1 MIRLW
6 NLCNLCLIFFVP
18 MRNIV
23 RAYIEKQQLLSGDGP
38 VLVGLSGG
46 ADSVALLALLVQLD
60 YPCVALH
67 CNFHLRGD
75 ESVRDEQFAREMAR
89 TLDVPFY
96 KIDFDTTAYGA
107 EHHLSIEMAARELRY
122 NWFEEMRLRLG
133 AQAIAVAHHRDD
145 SVETVLMNL
154 VRGTGIRGLGGIRPK
169 NGYVVRPL
177 LAVSRSEILDWLV
190 EQRLSYVTDSTN
202 LSDAYTRNFI
212 RLRVLPLL
220 EELNPSVKAAIAR
233 TADHLAETEAIYLHV
248 VEKARR
254 ELLEEDFRI
263 PIARLMEY
271 PSPATI
277 QYELLKPYGFTRQV
291 ADDVFRSL
299 TGESGKMFYSPDYR
313 LLKDREYLLLSPVK
327 KEEEQEYTFTADDI
341 VEEIWRGPVE
351 LSFFK
356 SVITTDFCFRKDKH
370 IAYFDYDKLSFPLTL
385 RKWKEGD
392 WFIPFGM
399 KGRKKLSDYFSD
411 HKFSRMDKEQTWL
424 LCSGENI
431 LWIVGERSDNRFCID
446 KTTKSVLVVNFFSTK
461 IIE

>member
-1 MIRLW
+1 
-6 NLCNLCLIFFVP
+6 
-18 MRNIV
+18 
-23 RAYIEKQQLLSGDGP
+23 
-38 VLVGLSGG
+38 
-46 ADSVALLALLVQLD
+46 
-60 YPCVALH
+60 
-67 CNFHLRGD
+67 
-75 ESVRDEQFAREMAR
+75 
-89 TLDVPFY
+89 
-96 KIDFDTTAYGA
+96 
-107 EHHLSIEMAARELRY
+107 MAARELRY

-154 VRGTGIRGLGGIRPK
+154 VRGTGIRGVGGIRPK

-177 LAVSRSEILDWLV
+177 LAVSRSEILDWLA
-190 EQRLSYVTDSTN
+190 EQQLSYVTDSTN

-254 ELLEEDFRI
+254 ELVKEDLRI

-277 QYELLKPYGFTRQV
+277 LYELLKPYGFIRQV

-299 TGESGKMFYSPDYR
+299 TGESGKMFYSTDYR

-341 VEEIWRGPVE
+341 VEEVWRGPVE

-356 SVITTDFCFRKDKH
+356 SVITTDFCFRKDKR

>member
-1 MIRLW
+1 
-6 NLCNLCLIFFVP
+6 

-23 RAYIEKQQLLSGDGP
+23 RAYIEKHQLLDEELP
-38 VLVGLSGG
+38 VLVGFSGG
-46 ADSVALLALLVQLD
+46 ADSVALLSLLVQLG

-75 ESVRDEQFAREMAR
+75 ESLRDERFAEETAR
-89 TLDVPFY
+89 KLGVPFH
-96 KIDFDTTAYGA
+96 KTDFDTPAYA
-107 EHHLSIEMAARELRY
+107 ALHHLSIEMAARELRY
-122 NWFEEMRLRLG
+122 NWFEEMRQRLG

-154 VRGTGIRGLGGIRPK
+154 IRGTGVRGLGGIRPK

-177 LAVSRSEILDWLV
+177 LAVSRSEILAWLE
-190 EQRLSYVTDSTN
+190 EQQMTYVTDSTN

-220 EELNPSVKAAIAR
+220 EELNPSVKTAIAR
-233 TADHLAETEAIYLHV
+233 TADHLSDTEAIYIYM

-254 ELLEEDFRI
+254 ELIDADLRI
-263 PIARLMEY
+263 PIVRLMDY

-277 QYELLKPYGFTRQV
+277 LYELLKPYGFTRQV

-299 TGESGKMFYSPDYR
+299 AGESGKQFYSASYR
-313 LLKDREYLLLSPVK
+313 LLKDREYLMLSPVAC
-327 KEEEQEYTFTADDI
+327 EEIQEYNISSDSI
-341 VEEIWRGPVE
+341 SENNWQGPIE
-351 LSFFK
+351 LSFVK
-356 SVITTDFCFRKDKH
+356 TVITTDFNIRKDKH

-385 RKWKEGD
+385 RRWKEGD
-392 WFIPFGM
+392 WFVPFGM

-411 HKFSRMDKEQTWL
+411 HKFSRMDKEQVWL

-431 LWIVGERSDNRFCID
+431 LWIVGERSDDRFRIN
-446 KTTKSVLVVNFFSTK
+446 KATKSVLVVNFFRQK
-461 IIE
+461 

>member
-277 QYELLKPYGFTRQV
+277 LYELLKPYGFTRQV

-431 LWIVGERSDNRFCID
+431 LWIVGERSDNRYCID

>member
-6 NLCNLCLIFFVP
+6 NLCNPCLIFFVP

-23 RAYIEKQQLLSGDGP
+23 RTYIEKQQLLSGDGP

-96 KIDFDTTAYGA
+96 KIDFDTAAYGA

-177 LAVSRSEILDWLV
+177 LAVSRSEILDWLA
-190 EQRLSYVTDSTN
+190 EQQLSYVTDSTN

-233 TADHLAETEAIYLHV
+233 TADHLAETEAIYLYV

-254 ELLEEDFRI
+254 ELLKEDFRI

-277 QYELLKPYGFTRQV
+277 LYELLKPYGFTRQV

-327 KEEEQEYTFTADDI
+327 KEEEREYTFTVDDI
-341 VEEIWRGPVE
+341 VEEVWRGPVE

>member
-1 MIRLW
+1 
-6 NLCNLCLIFFVP
+6 
-18 MRNIV
+18 
-23 RAYIEKQQLLSGDGP
+23 
-38 VLVGLSGG
+38 
-46 ADSVALLALLVQLD
+46 
-60 YPCVALH
+60 
-67 CNFHLRGD
+67 
-75 ESVRDEQFAREMAR
+75 
-89 TLDVPFY
+89 
-96 KIDFDTTAYGA
+96 
-107 EHHLSIEMAARELRY
+107 
-122 NWFEEMRLRLG
+122 
-133 AQAIAVAHHRDD
+133 
-145 SVETVLMNL
+145 
-154 VRGTGIRGLGGIRPK
+154 
-169 NGYVVRPL
+169 
-177 LAVSRSEILDWLV
+177 
-190 EQRLSYVTDSTN
+190 
-202 LSDAYTRNFI
+202 
-212 RLRVLPLL
+212 
-220 EELNPSVKAAIAR
+220 
-233 TADHLAETEAIYLHV
+233 
-248 VEKARR
+248 
-254 ELLEEDFRI
+254 
-263 PIARLMEY
+263 MEY

-277 QYELLKPYGFTRQV
+277 LYELLKPYGFTRQV

-431 LWIVGERSDNRFCID
+431 LWIVGERSDNRYCIN

>member
-1 MIRLW
+1 
-6 NLCNLCLIFFVP
+6 
-18 MRNIV
+18 
-23 RAYIEKQQLLSGDGP
+23 
-38 VLVGLSGG
+38 LVKE
-46 ADSVALLALLVQLD
+46 D
-60 YPCVALH
+60 
-67 CNFHLRGD
+67 LR
-75 ESVRDEQFAREMAR
+75 S
-89 TLDVPFY
+89 
-96 KIDFDTTAYGA
+96 
-107 EHHLSIEMAARELRY
+107 
-122 NWFEEMRLRLG
+122 
-133 AQAIAVAHHRDD
+133 
-145 SVETVLMNL
+145 
-154 VRGTGIRGLGGIRPK
+154 
-169 NGYVVRPL
+169 
-177 LAVSRSEILDWLV
+177 
-190 EQRLSYVTDSTN
+190 
-202 LSDAYTRNFI
+202 
-212 RLRVLPLL
+212 
-220 EELNPSVKAAIAR
+220 
-233 TADHLAETEAIYLHV
+233 
-248 VEKARR
+248 
-254 ELLEEDFRI
+254 

-277 QYELLKPYGFTRQV
+277 LYELLKPYGFIRQV

-299 TGESGKMFYSPDYR
+299 TGESGKMFYSTDYR

-341 VEEIWRGPVE
+341 VEEVWRGPVE

-356 SVITTDFCFRKDKH
+356 SVITTDFCFRKDKR

>member
-23 RAYIEKQQLLSGDGP
+23 RTYIEKQQLLSGDGP

-96 KIDFDTTAYGA
+96 KIDFDTAAYGA

-177 LAVSRSEILDWLV
+177 LAVSRSEILDWLA
-190 EQRLSYVTDSTN
+190 EQQLSYVTDSTN

-220 EELNPSVKAAIAR
+220 EELNPSVKASIAR
-233 TADHLAETEAIYLHV
+233 TADHLAETEAIYLYV

-254 ELLEEDFRI
+254 ELLKEDFRI

-277 QYELLKPYGFTRQV
+277 LYELLKPYGFTRQV

-327 KEEEQEYTFTADDI
+327 KEEEREYTFTVDDI
-341 VEEIWRGPVE
+341 VEEVWRGPVE

>member
-1 MIRLW
+1 MPD
-6 NLCNLCLIFFVP
+6 FFVP

-96 KIDFDTTAYGA
+96 KIDFDTTAYGV

-154 VRGTGIRGLGGIRPK
+154 VRGTGIRGVGGIRPK

-177 LAVSRSEILDWLV
+177 LAVSRSEILDWLA
-190 EQRLSYVTDSTN
+190 EQQLSYVTDSTN

-254 ELLEEDFRI
+254 ELVKEDLRI

-277 QYELLKPYGFTRQV
+277 LYELLKPYGFIRQV

-299 TGESGKMFYSPDYR
+299 TGEAGKMFYSPDYR

-370 IAYFDYDKLSFPLTL
+370 IAYLDYDKLSFPLTL

>member
-1 MIRLW
+1 
-6 NLCNLCLIFFVP
+6 

-23 RAYIEKQQLLSGDGP
+23 RAYIEKQQLLSGDKP

-60 YPCVALH
+60 YPCMALH

-75 ESVRDEQFAREMAR
+75 ESVRDEQFAEDMACR
-89 TLDVPFY
+89 LQVPFH
-96 KIDFDTTAYGA
+96 KIDFDTVAYAA

-122 NWFEEMRLRLG
+122 SWFENMRQRLG

-169 NGYVVRPL
+169 NGHVVRPL
-177 LAVSRSEILDWLV
+177 LTVSRSEILDWLE
-190 EQRLSYVTDSTN
+190 EQKLPYVTDSTN

-220 EELNPSVKAAIAR
+220 EELNPSVKSAIAR
-233 TADHLAETEAIYLHV
+233 TADHLAETETIYLHE
-248 VEKARR
+248 VEKARK
-254 ELLEEDFRI
+254 ELMKEGNRI
-263 PIARLMEY
+263 PIARLLRY

-277 QYELLKPYGFTRQV
+277 LYELLKPYGFSRQV

-299 TGESGKMFYSPDYR
+299 ERESGKMFYSPGFC
-313 LLKDREYLLLSPVK
+313 LLKDREYLLLEPK
-327 KEEEQEYTFTADDI
+327 GQGETMEYVFTAEDI
-341 VEEIWRGPVE
+341 MEDIWHGPIE

-356 SVITTDFCFRKDKH
+356 SVITTDFSIRKDKH

-411 HKFSRMDKEQTWL
+411 HKFSRMDKERTWL

-431 LWIVGERSDNRFCID
+431 IWIVGERSDNRFCFD
-446 KTTKSVLVVNFFSTK
+446 KTTKSVLIVNFFSTK
-461 IIE
+461 MTE